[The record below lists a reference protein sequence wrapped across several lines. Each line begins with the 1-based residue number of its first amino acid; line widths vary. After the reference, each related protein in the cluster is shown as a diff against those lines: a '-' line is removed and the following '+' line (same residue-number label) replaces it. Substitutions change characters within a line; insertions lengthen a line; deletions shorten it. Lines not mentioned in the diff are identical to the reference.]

1 MTFYVRGNRRPSYI
15 QHKGN
20 VSKKWTNFTFFAFSM
35 FSLALAVAY
44 QQGEIHSNFS
54 RKSSSFLGTAP
65 VSAAVATTALSS
77 NIPRAGRPTMLS
89 MTAGSSRTL
98 IELTNQEN
106 GESGEFQFE
115 VTYLD
120 DDDEQ
125 GLFVLRRANVD
136 TTSQENTKS
145 VLASSRAVCK
155 RALRVLKNPI
165 VTLVL
170 AGNIATMVG
179 ILPPGIAGF
188 LPAVGIFL
196 SKKTR
201 WAAPVL
207 LRLHSSFR
215 APGLNAMVS
224 KLKIKLTKAVSNL
237 YKNRSRYS
245 LLSDFLWY
253 VDDGEKKNKN
263 ENRNKGASPSTY
275 TGIA

>member
-20 VSKKWTNFTFFAFSM
+20 VSKKWTNFTFFAFAM

-44 QQGEIHSNFS
+44 QQGEIHSNYG
-54 RKSSSFLGTAP
+54 RKPSSFLGTAP

-125 GLFVLRRANVD
+125 GLLVLRRANVD

-165 VTLVL
+165 VALVL

-179 ILPPGIAGF
+179 LLPPGIAGF

-207 LRLHSSFR
+207 RRL
-215 APGLNAMVS
+215 PGLKAVVT